1 MGIPSTVP
9 ATILTFFRV
18 KCDTC
23 VKFPAR
29 CYKTPRCVATNVN
42 EKHEKSWNE
51 PETVVTLHQKSEMIS
66 IFDLLIQKKYK
77 GLTISTLSAYH
88 ISSFLT
94 EKEKEHKRQKNIFRH
109 KDKRT

>member
-23 VKFPAR
+23 VKIPAR
-29 CYKTPRCVATNVN
+29 CYNIPRCVATNVN

-66 IFDLLIQKKYK
+66 V
-77 GLTISTLSAYH
+77 LTTSVSA
-88 ISSFLT
+88 LT
-94 EKEKEHKRQKNIFRH
+94 ESPKRANNKN
-109 KDKRT
+109 KKRIKK